1 MGGGLRSLGSEGSK
15 RLGVARARNVE
26 VEVVVQLREQLWGRE
41 REIGKK
47 RWIILEDEL
56 LRPTSF
62 CE

>member
-15 RLGVARARNVE
+15 RLRVARARNVE

-41 REIGKK
+41 REIGMK